1 MPLHEDSTIALP
13 CLYGSL
19 EWTNGTQRLVI
30 FYFAAFQF
38 HALESCLSFEF
49 FFSCCCPLF
58 FKVALFK
65 RGVSKLLIY
74 MVENHFRDIAQGAQ
88 CVMFLLHFYFDVMK

>member
-38 HALESCLSFEF
+38 HALESCLSLLS
-49 FFSCCCPLF
+49 FSFPV
-58 FKVALFK
+58 VALF
-65 RGVSKLLIY
+65 SLKLLCLK
-74 MVENHFRDIAQGAQ
+74 EE
-88 CVMFLLHFYFDVMK
+88 

>member
-1 MPLHEDSTIALP
+1 MPLHEDYTIALP

-38 HALESCLSFEF
+38 HALESCLSLLSF
-49 FFSCCCPLF
+49 FFAV
-58 FKVALFK
+58 VAL
-65 RGVSKLLIY
+65 
-74 MVENHFRDIAQGAQ
+74 
-88 CVMFLLHFYFDVMK
+88 